1 MPSAWWEENKGM
13 DCSGVGMGIVNPR
26 LNMVAEWNVCFLVK
40 SHVPQ
45 QLRLSY
51 QKTESSVSFL
61 G

>member
-40 SHVPQ
+40 SHIPQ

-51 QKTESSVSFL
+51 
-61 G
+61 